1 MQASDDFEQAT
12 RLQPIGKGHWAVD
25 LPESWGLWSP
35 AGGFITTLA
44 LRATGEASSLS
55 RPASMSCHFL
65 RMGKYA
71 PAEIRVEPVKAGKRS
86 ELLRAEL
93 VQEGKTLLL
102 CHVWTVSDMLPGL
115 VHDDTQEELPDPESV
130 PTFEEQY
137 PDEPSHPF
145 FRHFEQRPIRGTPH
159 KGEAARD
166 PELTGFYR
174 FMPRA
179 VAEDAFADAGR
190 AIILMDT
197 FGWLAQ
203 YPAHPTDGP
212 SPWIAPNIDYH
223 YRFHRPTSH
232 ADWLHMRVRAPV
244 AENGLMATDGEIR
257 DAQGRLLVTG
267 SSQLMCLPRPGG

>member
-1 MQASDDFEQAT
+1 MEQVQDFEQAT
-12 RLQPIGKGHWAVD
+12 RLKPLEAGRWSVD

-35 AGGFITTLA
+35 AGGFITALA
-44 LRATGEASSLS
+44 LRAAGEVSDLP
-55 RPASMSCHFL
+55 RPASMTCHFL

-71 PAEIRVEPVKAGKRS
+71 PAEVRVETVKAGKRS

-93 VQEGKTLLL
+93 VQDGKTLLL
-102 CHVWTVSDMLPGL
+102 CHVWTVPGTLPGL
-115 VHDDTQEELPDPESV
+115 EHDDTQEALPDPETV
-130 PTFEEQY
+130 PSLEEQY

-145 FRHFEQRPIRGTPH
+145 FDHFEQRPIRGTPH

-174 FMPRA
+174 FTPLA
-179 VAEDAFADAGR
+179 VSEDAFADAGR
-190 AIILMDT
+190 AIILMDA

-244 AENGLMATDGEIR
+244 AGNGLMATDGEIR
-257 DAQGRLLVTG
+257 DASGQLLVSG
-267 SSQLMCLPRPGG
+267 SSQLMCLPRPGA

>member
-1 MQASDDFEQAT
+1 MEQVQDFEQAT
-12 RLQPIGKGHWAVD
+12 RLEPLGEGRWRVD
-25 LPESWGLWSP
+25 LPKSWGLWSP
-35 AGGFITTLA
+35 AGGFITALA
-44 LRATGEASSLS
+44 LRAAGEASGLP
-55 RPASMSCHFL
+55 RPASMTCHFL

-71 PAEIRVEPVKAGKRS
+71 PAEVRVETVKAGKRS
-86 ELLRAEL
+86 ELLQVEL
-93 VQEGKTLLL
+93 IQDGKTLLL
-102 CHVWTVSDMLPGL
+102 CHVWTVPDTLAGL
-115 VHDDTQEELPDPESV
+115 EHDDTQEELPAPESV
-130 PTFEEQY
+130 PSFEEQY

-145 FRHFEQRPIRGTPH
+145 FHHFEQRPIRGTPH
-159 KGEAARD
+159 KGDAARD

-174 FMPRA
+174 FTPLA
-179 VAEDAFADAGR
+179 ISGDAFADAGR
-190 AIILMDT
+190 AIILMDA

-257 DAQGRLLVTG
+257 DTEGHLLVSG
-267 SSQLMCLPRPGG
+267 SSQLMCLPRPGA

>member
-1 MQASDDFEQAT
+1 MQATDDFEQAT
-12 RLQPIGKGHWAVD
+12 RLAPLGEGHWSVD
-25 LPESWGLWSP
+25 LPEAWGLWSP
-35 AGGFITTLA
+35 AGGYITALA
-44 LRATGEASSLS
+44 LRAAGEVSSLP
-55 RPASMSCHFL
+55 RPASMTCHFL

-71 PAEIRVEPVKAGKRS
+71 PAEVRVETVKTGRRS
-86 ELLRAEL
+86 ELLRTEL
-93 VQEGKTLLL
+93 AQDGKTLLI
-102 CHVWTVSDMLPGL
+102 CHVWTVPDDMPGL
-115 VHDDTQEELPDPESV
+115 AHDDAREDLPAPETI

-145 FRHFEQRPIRGTPH
+145 FRHFEQRPIRGAPH
-159 KGEAARD
+159 SGDAPRD

-174 FMPRA
+174 FTPRA
-179 VAEDAFADAGR
+179 AAENVFADTGR

-223 YRFHRPTSH
+223 YRFHRPTTH

-244 AENGLMATDGEIR
+244 AEAGLMSTDGEIR
-257 DAQGRLLVTG
+257 DAAGRLLISG
-267 SSQLMCLPRPGG
+267 SSQLMCMPRPGA